1 MYKTTRAPATTC
13 VNNTLDASQHDTKI
27 KNTRDRHWKGI
38 SICLHLRNLEIKLK
52 VKGGVCIAKIR
63 RE

>member
-1 MYKTTRAPATTC
+1 M
-13 VNNTLDASQHDTKI
+13 NNTLDASQHDTKI
-27 KNTRDRHWKGI
+27 RNTRDRHWKGI

-63 RE
+63 RK